1 MAYYVVRINN
11 QTHVMDSQFVMPI
24 SDEVAEEL
32 KVMLARVEE
41 ACTESVLHY
50 MGG

>member
-1 MAYYVVRINN
+1 MAKYVVKINGK
-11 QTHVMDSQFVMPI
+11 THVMDSQSVMPI
-24 SDEVAEEL
+24 SDEVAAEL
-32 KVMLARVEE
+32 ESMLSRVEE